1 MSTEK
6 AVSFVSSDE
15 RMENKEMMMIRKLL
29 AMTAVLAVA
38 SPAFAE
44 EAAGA
49 ASGQWATVAKAI
61 ALAIAI
67 LGGTFGQG
75 RVASAALEGMAR
87 NPQAN
92 LQTPMILGLALVES
106 LVLMAFLNLFF

>member
-1 MSTEK
+1 MIRNLFVMF
-6 AVSFVSSDE
+6 AVLVSS
-15 RMENKEMMMIRKLL
+15 
-29 AMTAVLAVA
+29 V
-38 SPAFAE
+38 PAFAAE
-44 EAAGA
+44 EASYA
-49 ASGQWATVAKAI
+49 ASGEMLKVAKAI
-61 ALAIAI
+61 ALAVAI
-67 LGGTFGQG
+67 FGGTFSQG

>member
-1 MSTEK
+1 
-6 AVSFVSSDE
+6 
-15 RMENKEMMMIRKLL
+15 MIRKVL
-29 AMTAVLAVA
+29 AMIAVLAVA

-44 EAAGA
+44 EAAAGA
-49 ASGQWATVAKAI
+49 TTGAGWATVAKAI

-75 RVASAALEGMAR
+75 RIASAALEGMAR

>member
-1 MSTEK
+1 
-6 AVSFVSSDE
+6 
-15 RMENKEMMMIRKLL
+15 MMMFRK
-29 AMTAVLAVA
+29 VLAVVGVFVAA

-44 EAAGA
+44 EAAA
-49 ASGQWATVAKAI
+49 ATAGNGYVAVGKALGL
-61 ALAIAI
+61 ALAIF
-67 LGGTFGQG
+67 GGALGQG

-87 NPQAN
+87 NPQAK

>member
-1 MSTEK
+1 MIRSILSMMAIL
-6 AVSFVSSDE
+6 AVS
-15 RMENKEMMMIRKLL
+15 
-29 AMTAVLAVA
+29 

-44 EAAGA
+44 EAAA
-49 ASGQWATVAKAI
+49 AAYSGDTLKVAKAI
-61 ALAIAI
+61 ALAVAI
-67 LGGTFGQG
+67 FGGTFAQG

-87 NPQAN
+87 NPQAS